1 MKQLVRFIDSALSF
15 TLAVAMTGILVAV
28 VWQVIS
34 RYLLGDPASYT
45 EEIARFLLIWIGILG
60 AALAYR
66 KRAHLGF
73 SLLVDK
79 LVGHNKKVALTLI
92 ASVVILFCAI
102 VMVNGGALLVYL
114 TWSLNQISA
123 SLGIKIGYIYSVLPL
138 SGLLIIFYSLVEI
151 RNLWQ
156 PNQQRKW

>member
-1 MKQLVRFIDSALSF
+1 MKQLVRFIDSALSL

-45 EEIARFLLIWIGILG
+45 EEVARFLLIWIGILG

-79 LVGHNKKVALTLI
+79 LSGQNKKVALTLI

-102 VMVNGGALLVYL
+102 VMVNGGALLVEL

-123 SLGIKIGYIYSVLPL
+123 SLGIKMGYVYSVLPL
-138 SGLLIIFYSLVEI
+138 SGLLIIFYSLVDI
-151 RNLWQ
+151 HNLWQ

>member
-102 VMVNGGALLVYL
+102 VMLNGGALLVYL
-114 TWSLNQISA
+114 TWALNQISA